1 MVRADVLIVGGGPAG
16 SACAWRLKQNGVD
29 CLILDQQA
37 FPRFKPCAGW
47 ITPEIIRDLAMDIG
61 DYPHSFTTFTSFNV
75 AIRALKFKLPTRQHA
90 IRRYEFDDWLLHRS
104 GAPVER
110 HTVKTIA
117 TVSDGYEVDGMYF
130 GKYLVG
136 AGGTHCPVY
145 RTLFQ
150 SGSPRAAGA
159 LVVAQEEEFAYPVT
173 DEHCYL
179 WFFEHQLPGYAWY
192 VPKANGY
199 VNVGLGGMAKPLL
212 ARGDTLK
219 RHWKLLVE
227 KLDSMGLVQGHI
239 FKPSGHAYY
248 LRRSLAEARRDNA
261 FIAGD
266 AAGLATLD
274 LGEGIR
280 PAIESGLLAAE
291 SILQDSDYLLTAL
304 PKYSWHSLLR
314 PALPGWPFLHKSLPR

>member
-1 MVRADVLIVGGGPAG
+1 MLRADVLIVGGGPAG

-29 CLILDQQA
+29 CLVLDQQA

-47 ITPEIIRDLAMDIG
+47 ITPEILRDLAMDIG
-61 DYPHSFTTFTSFNV
+61 DYPHSFTTFKSFNIS
-75 AIRALKFKLPTRQHA
+75 IRALKFRLPTTQHA

-104 GAPVER
+104 EAPVER
-110 HTVKTIA
+110 HTVKSIT
-117 TVSDGYEVDGMYF
+117 TTRDGYEIDGTYS

-145 RTLFQ
+145 RTFFQ
-150 SGSPRAAGA
+150 SANPRAGGA
-159 LVVAQEEEFAYPVT
+159 LVVAQEEEFAYPT
-173 DEHCYL
+173 ADERCYL
-179 WFFEHQLPGYAWY
+179 WFFEHRLPGYAWY

-199 VNVGLGGMAKPLL
+199 VNVGLGGMAKSLK
-212 ARGDTLK
+212 ASDDTLK
-219 RHWKLLVE
+219 RHWELLVR
-227 KLDSMGLVQGHI
+227 KLDAMGLVRGHA
-239 FKPSGHAYY
+239 FNPSGHAYY
-248 LRRSLAEARRDNA
+248 LRRDLAEVRRDNA

-291 SILQDSDYLLTAL
+291 AILRDSDYSLATL

-314 PALPGWPFLHKSLPR
+314 PINQK